1 MALLFYRYLNESQP
15 LTTAALNG
23 TAPLLAAVTPSSNNS
38 SSSSA
43 AAVSEVVFTVNSATV
58 TTADITALDG
68 VLHIIDTVMV
78 SAIAVTVTYQI
89 QC

>member
-1 MALLFYRYLNESQP
+1 MVSSCYRYLNESQP

-23 TAPLLAAVTPSSNNS
+23 TAPVLAAVTQSSSSNS
-38 SSSSA
+38 SSAA

-68 VLHIIDTVMV
+68 VLHIVDTVIV
-78 SAIAVTVTYQI
+78 SVTAR
-89 QC
+89 

>member
-1 MALLFYRYLNESQP
+1 MLFSMYRYLNESQS

-23 TAPLLAAVTPSSNNS
+23 TAPLLAAVTQSSNS
-38 SSSSA
+38 SSSA
-43 AAVSEVVFTVNSATV
+43 TAVSEVVFTVNGATV

-78 SAIAVTVTYQI
+78 SATAHY
-89 QC
+89 